1 MAAASVGASAIGM
14 VPASN
19 LCGGGAYVDRS
30 IRTSSIISP
39 PPRNGGISSSSSR
52 RPHSTPMPVGPHIL
66 WLVKPRKSA
75 PSVATSTG
83 ICGTD

>member
-1 MAAASVGASAIGM
+1 MAAPRPTACAIGI

-19 LCGGGAYVDRS
+19 LCGGGANVDCS
-30 IRTSSIISP
+30 IQTCSIISP

-66 WLVKPRKSA
+66 WR
-75 PSVATSTG
+75 
-83 ICGTD
+83 